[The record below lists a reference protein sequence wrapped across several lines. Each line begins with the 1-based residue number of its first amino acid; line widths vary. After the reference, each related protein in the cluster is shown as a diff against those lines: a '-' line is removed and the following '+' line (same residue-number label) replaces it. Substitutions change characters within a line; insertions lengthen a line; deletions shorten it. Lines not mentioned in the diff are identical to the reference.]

1 MTIDDPLLH
10 IHSAPGVICA
20 ACGDADD
27 GTRIFTTNIGKWNSE
42 LRSCA
47 PATIIR
53 PNYSISG
60 RSDPRTSALKG
71 ERFPDD
77 KKERDPR

>member
-10 IHSAPGVICA
+10 IHSAGGIACA

-27 GTRIFTTNIGKWNSE
+27 GTRIFITDVGKWNSE
-42 LRSCA
+42 LRNCS
-47 PATIIR
+47 PSTIIR

-60 RSDPRTSALKG
+60 RDDQRTSALKG
-71 ERFPDD
+71 ERMPDA
-77 KKERDPR
+77 KKVPNP